1 MCAASGKTS
10 GEVSNMPTPPRGKV
24 YLTGAGPG
32 AADLLTLRAARLLAR
47 ADIVFHDS
55 LISQEVLTMCP
66 KSCVVQSVG
75 KRCGF
80 ADRERQPRIHDL
92 LDEATKKHQIVIRLK
107 GGDPGVFGR
116 SGEELQ
122 FLARRNI
129 PWEVIPGIS
138 SGIGGLSALGLP
150 LTHRD
155 LASSVTL
162 MTGSQGI
169 SGAFPGIPMPLV
181 PSQTLVFYMGFQHT
195 AAVVADLLRHG
206 LDPATYAL
214 CASRITSP
222 EQRLLAAPL
231 ERIGRDVAETGLDTP
246 ALLVVGNVVK
256 LWRDLTAQP

>member
-1 MCAASGKTS
+1 MT
-10 GEVSNMPTPPRGKV
+10 EPQRGKV

-55 LISQEVLTMCP
+55 LVSPEVLALCPPMCAW
-66 KSCVVQSVG
+66 VSVG

-80 ADRERQPRIHDL
+80 TDQERQPRIHQL
-92 LDEATKKHQIVIRLK
+92 LDEATRQFSIVVRLK

-116 SGEELQ
+116 SGEELE
-122 FLARRNI
+122 FLAQQRI
-129 PWEVIPGIS
+129 PWEVIPGVS
-138 SGIGGLSALGLP
+138 SGVGGLSTLGLP

-155 LASSVTL
+155 LASCVTL

-169 SGAFPGIPMPLV
+169 SGAYPGIPVPLS
-181 PSQTLVFYMGFQHT
+181 PTQTLVFYMGFQHT
-195 AAVVADLLRHG
+195 AALVADLLRHG
-206 LDPATYAL
+206 MDPSTYAL

-222 EQRLLAAPL
+222 DQRLLTAPL
-231 ERIGRDVAETGLDTP
+231 ERIGAEVNEAGLQTP

-256 LWRDLTAQP
+256 LWKDLTEHA